1 MNELDLH
8 SFKKEVIADSKV
20 MFALENGLW
29 MEVTSIAKENGKDLQ
44 SYWRQQDTVAYMEVV
59 AKSSSVLTTDL
70 KKTIIGKGKNQGTY
84 IHPDMIVHFAR
95 FISPKF
101 AFECD
106 RFIKSEFEK
115 TAKIREET
123 LIEYHKEELQKV
135 LRESKKLNDYD
146 GYETVGKYLKEH
158 DDNNYGKDLIYKALT
173 WKGLNRD
180 EKVYT
185 TFRRLPSDTPEYLGK
200 TIAGSRGTPIYPPM
214 VITGVVGEYLDF
226 IENDDE
232 DFIE

>member
-29 MEVTSIAKENGKDLQ
+29 MEVTSIAKENGKDL
-44 SYWRQQDTVAYMEVV
+44 SNYWRSKDTTEYMEVI
-59 AKSSSVLTTDL
+59 SELNSVNITELKTTVQ
-70 KKTIIGKGKNQGTY
+70 GKHGGTY
-84 IHPDMIVHFAR
+84 IHPELVVHFAR
-95 FISPKF
+95 WISPKF
-101 AFECD
+101 AVACD

-158 DDNNYGKDLIYKALT
+158 DVNSYGKDLVYKALT

-180 EKVYT
+180 EKIHT
-185 TFRRLPSDTPEYLGK
+185 TFRRLPSDTAEFLGK
-200 TIAGSRGTPIYPPM
+200 TITGSKGTPIYPPM
-214 VITGVVGEYLDF
+214 VITGVVGVYLDF
-226 IENDDE
+226 IEKDDEE